1 MIINIARL
9 ELYRLFLSP
18 LAWTLLGVSQFT
30 LALMFGELTEAFVAH
45 QSDFALQGKGVTDM
59 IASPFLF
66 WVSIVSL
73 LITPL
78 LAMRLISEERR
89 NATLPLLTSAPLR
102 ATQIVLGKYLG
113 LLGLLW
119 LVLGLAALMPL
130 SLLIGTS
137 LDLGQFAAGLFG
149 AALTTAAFAAAALY
163 FSSLTRQPAA
173 AAAAAYGLLFLLWM
187 FSMIGQGRDD
197 GSALFSYLALLGH
210 HKALLKGVF
219 DSADVIYYLLFA
231 TTFLVLGIQR
241 LAGERERG

>member
-1 MIINIARL
+1 MIHTIARL

-30 LALMFGELTEAFVAH
+30 LALLFGELTEAFVAR
-45 QSDFALQGKGVTDM
+45 QSDFALQGRGVTDM
-59 IASPFLF
+59 VVSPFLF

-89 NATLPLLTSAPLR
+89 NDTLVLLTSAPLTP
-102 ATQIVLGKYLG
+102 AQIVLGKYLG
-113 LLGLLW
+113 LLGLL
-119 LVLGLAALMPL
+119 LVVLGLAALMPL
-130 SLLIGTS
+130 SLLLGSHI
-137 LDLGQFAAGLFG
+137 DLGQFAAALLGSVL
-149 AALTTAAFAAAALY
+149 AAAAFAAAALY

-187 FSMIGQGRDD
+187 FGLIGQGGNE
-197 GSALFSYLALLGH
+197 GSPAFGYLALLGH

-219 DSADVIYYLLFA
+219 DSADVVYYLLF
-231 TTFLVLGIQR
+231 TGSFLLLCIRR
-241 LAGERERG
+241 LAGEREHG